1 MPPSPNTSGGS
12 REYNDTRVF
21 EYHTGPVT
29 EQIFSTPDIGSEYDI
44 DGEIGR
50 GGMATVYSARDLR
63 HNRRVAIKIM
73 KPEIAA
79 SMGTARFLSE
89 ITTAAGLSHPNIV
102 PLHDSGEHNGVVY
115 YVMPHVEGESLRERM
130 NREGKIP
137 LGDAVKIVARAAAAL
152 DFAHRRG
159 IVHRDI
165 KPENIMLCEGEPLI
179 LDFGIAKAITA
190 AAGTSITQTGVSLGT
205 PAYLSPEQASGETQI
220 DGRSDQYS
228 LACTFYEMVAGS
240 APFKANTPQRVIAM
254 RFTDKPP
261 DLGSVS
267 PSINADVAKA
277 VAKAMSLDP
286 VDRFATASDF
296 SKALTDASAQQ
307 PASLFNDG
315 KQSIAVLPFSNMSAD
330 PENEFFADG
339 IAEEIINALT
349 KIQALDVISRGS
361 AFAFKQRNEDVSEI
375 GKKLGVRTILE
386 GSVRKAGNRLRITGQ
401 LIDVATRNY
410 LWSERYDREMADVFA
425 IQDEIATNIVNA
437 LKVVLTPHEEA
448 AIKKVPTQSVR
459 AYEYYLRGRQLFHQ
473 RRGETL
479 DAAEDMYRRAI
490 ALDPNYALAYAG
502 LADCSVFRAQDQG
515 GGDEAVAQA
524 DASSKRALELD
535 PNSAEAH
542 SSRGL
547 TLSHQHRYVE
557 ADEEF
562 NEAMRLDPTLYEAP
576 YFYGRT
582 LQSQGKLHEAAKMYE
597 RAVAIRPDEYQ
608 TLSYLAMAY
617 QSLGDRENLLEVSA
631 RMVKAA
637 ERAIML
643 NPGDSRAL
651 YLGAIN
657 LERLGESARAE
668 EWANRALRLDPSHP
682 VMLYNLACFHS
693 VAGRVDVAI
702 DHVERALDL
711 GFLHR
716 EWYMTDSDLAN
727 IRDLP
732 RFKQLIEEKFGSSK
746 NAG

>member
-1 MPPSPNTSGGS
+1 MTESNGSVPN
-12 REYNDTRVF
+12 
-21 EYHTGPVT
+21 
-29 EQIFSTPDIGSEYDI
+29 IGTAYDI
-44 DGEIGR
+44 EREIGR
-50 GGMATVYSARDLR
+50 GGMATVYSARDTR
-63 HNRRVAIKIM
+63 HNRRVAVKVM
-73 KPEIAA
+73 SPEIAA

-102 PLHDSGEHNGVVY
+102 PLHDSGEHGGVVY
-115 YVMPHVEGESLRERM
+115 YVMPHIEGETLRERLT
-130 NREGKIP
+130 REGSIP
-137 LGDAVKIVARAAAAL
+137 LAEAVHIIGRAAAAL

-165 KPENIMLCEGEPLI
+165 KPENIMLFEGEPMI

-205 PAYLSPEQASGETQI
+205 PAYLSPEQASGETNI

-228 LACTFYEMVAGS
+228 LACTFYEMVAGA
-240 APFKANTPQRVIAM
+240 APFTANTPQRVIAM
-254 RFTDKPP
+254 RFTEKPP
-261 DLGSVS
+261 ELASATPSVGG
-267 PSINADVAKA
+267 DVSKA
-277 VAKAMSLDP
+277 VARAMSLDP
-286 VDRFATASDF
+286 IDRYLTNSDF
-296 SKALTDASAQQ
+296 AKALLDASEAHSI
-307 PASLFNDG
+307 ASEHNG
-315 KQSIAVLPFSNMSAD
+315 RQSIAVLPFSNMSAD

-349 KIQALDVISRGS
+349 KIQTLDVVSRGS
-361 AFAFKQRNEDVSEI
+361 AFGFKQRTEDVGEI
-375 GKKLGVRTILE
+375 GRKLNVRTVLE
-386 GSVRKAGNRLRITGQ
+386 GSVRKAGKRLRISAQ

-410 LWSERYDREMADVFA
+410 LWSERYDREMEDVFE
-425 IQDEIATNIVNA
+425 IQDEISTNIVNA
-437 LKVVLTPHEEA
+437 LKLVLTPNEEA

-490 ALDPNYALAYAG
+490 ALDPHYALAYAG

-515 GGDEAVAQA
+515 GGEEAVAQA
-524 DASSKRALELD
+524 DAASKRALELD

-547 TLSHQHRYVE
+547 TLSHQHKYAESQVE
-557 ADEEF
+557 FE
-562 NEAMRLDPTLYEAP
+562 EAMRLDPTFYEAP

-597 RAVAIRPDEYQ
+597 RAVSIRPDEYQ

-617 QSLGDRENLLEVSA
+617 QSLGDKTNLIETSQ

-637 ERAIML
+637 ERAVML

-657 LERLGESARAE
+657 LERIGEHE
-668 EWANRALRLDPSHP
+668 RALDWADRALHLDPTHP

-693 VAGRVDVAI
+693 VAGRVNEAL
-702 DHVERALDL
+702 ELMKKALDL

-716 EWYMTDSDLAN
+716 EWYLTDSDLEN
-727 IRDLP
+727 VRRDP
-732 RFKQLIEEKFGSSK
+732 RFEQLMAAKFRES
-746 NAG
+746 

>member
-1 MPPSPNTSGGS
+1 MTETNGSVPNIGTS
-12 REYNDTRVF
+12 
-21 EYHTGPVT
+21 
-29 EQIFSTPDIGSEYDI
+29 YDI
-44 DGEIGR
+44 EREIGR

-63 HNRRVAIKIM
+63 HNRRVAVKVM
-73 KPEIAA
+73 SPEIAA
-79 SMGTARFLSE
+79 AMGTARFLSE

-102 PLHDSGEHNGVVY
+102 PLHDSGDHEGVVY
-115 YVMPHVEGESLRERM
+115 YVMPHIEGETLRERM

-137 LGDAVKIVARAAAAL
+137 VGEAVRITSRISAAL

-165 KPENIMLCEGEPLI
+165 KPENIMMCEGEPLI

-190 AAGTSITQTGVSLGT
+190 AAGTSITQTGVALGT
-205 PAYLSPEQASGETQI
+205 PAYLSPEQASGETRI

-240 APFKANTPQRVIAM
+240 APFKATTPQRVIAM
-254 RFTDKPP
+254 RFTDKAP
-261 DLGSVS
+261 DLASVV
-267 PSINADVAKA
+267 PSAGPDLSKA
-277 VAKAMSLDP
+277 LSKAMSLDP

-296 SKALTDASAQQ
+296 AKALTDASAPQIIVAQ
-307 PASLFNDG
+307 EDG
-315 KQSIAVLPFSNMSAD
+315 RQSIAVLPFSNMSAD

-349 KIQALDVISRGS
+349 KIRALDVVSRGS
-361 AFAFKQRNEDVSEI
+361 AFGFKQRTEDVSEI
-375 GKKLGVRTILE
+375 GRKLNVRTVLE
-386 GSVRKAGNRLRITGQ
+386 GSVRKAGKRLRITAQ

-410 LWSERYDREMADVFA
+410 LWSERYDREMEDVFA
-425 IQDEIATNIVNA
+425 IQDEISTNIVNA
-437 LKVVLTPHEEA
+437 LKLVLTPNEEA
-448 AIKKVPTQSVR
+448 AIKKIPTQSVR

-515 GGDEAVAQA
+515 GGEEAVAQA
-524 DASSKRALELD
+524 DAASKRALELD

-547 TLSHQHRYVE
+547 TLSHKHLYSE
-557 ADEEF
+557 SEKEF
-562 NEAMRLDPTLYEAP
+562 EEAMRLDPTLYEAP

-582 LQSQGKLHEAAKMYE
+582 LQSQGKLLEAARMYQ

-617 QSLGDRENLLEVSA
+617 QSLGDSENLLETSA

-657 LERLGESARAE
+657 LERLGEHARAE
-668 EWANRALRLDPSHP
+668 EWANRALHLDPTHP

-693 VAGRVDVAI
+693 VAGHVDA
-702 DHVERALDL
+702 ALDL
-711 GFLHR
+711 MERAIEIGFLHR
-716 EWYMTDSDLAN
+716 EWYLTDSDLAN
-727 IRDLP
+727 IRKSP
-732 RFKQLIEEKFGSSK
+732 RFHQIMAEKFPES
-746 NAG
+746 

>member
-1 MPPSPNTSGGS
+1 MTTSNG
-12 REYNDTRVF
+12 
-21 EYHTGPVT
+21 
-29 EQIFSTPDIGSEYDI
+29 STPDIGTAYDI
-44 DGEIGR
+44 EGEIGR
-50 GGMATVYSARDLR
+50 GGMATVYRARDLR
-63 HNRRVAIKIM
+63 HNRPVAVKVM
-73 KPEIAA
+73 NPEIAA
-79 SMGTARFLSE
+79 SMGTSRFLSE

-102 PLHDSGEHNGVVY
+102 PLHDSGEHNGIVY
-115 YVMPHVEGESLRERM
+115 YVMPHIEGETLRERM
-130 NREGKIP
+130 NREGKIS
-137 LGDAVKIVARAAAAL
+137 LGEAVRIVSRIAAAL

-159 IVHRDI
+159 VVHRDI
-165 KPENIMLCEGEPLI
+165 KPENIMMFEGEPLI

-190 AAGTSITQTGVSLGT
+190 AGGSALTQTGVALGT
-205 PAYLSPEQASGETQI
+205 PAYLSPEQASGETHI

-240 APFKANTPQRVIAM
+240 APFTAPTPQRVIAM
-254 RFTDKPP
+254 RFTEKPP
-261 DLGSVS
+261 DLLSKEPAVGSELS
-267 PSINADVAKA
+267 KA

-286 VDRFATASDF
+286 VDRYPTVSDLA
-296 SKALTDASAQQ
+296 KALTDSVPAQ
-307 PASLFNDG
+307 AEDVEEEG
-315 KQSIAVLPFSNMSAD
+315 RQSIAVLPFSNMSAD

-349 KIQALDVISRGS
+349 KIQALDVVSRGS
-361 AFAFKQRNEDVSEI
+361 AFAFKQRSEDVSEI
-375 GKKLGVRTILE
+375 GKKLNVRTVLE
-386 GSVRKAGNRLRITGQ
+386 GSVRKAGNRLRITAQ
-401 LIDVATRNY
+401 LIDVGTRNY
-410 LWSERYDREMADVFA
+410 LWSERYDREMADVFE
-425 IQDEIATNIVNA
+425 IQDEISTNIVNA
-437 LKVVLTPHEEA
+437 LKLVLTPHEEA

-473 RRGETL
+473 RRGVTL

-515 GGDEAVAQA
+515 GGEEAVAQA
-524 DASSKRALELD
+524 DAASKRALELD

-547 TLSHQHRYVE
+547 TLGHQHKYEE
-557 ADEEF
+557 AEAEF
-562 NEAMRLDPTLYEAP
+562 MEAMRLDPTFYEAP
-576 YFYGRT
+576 YFFGRL
-582 LQSQGKLHEAAKMYE
+582 LQSQGRLEDAATMYE
-597 RAVAIRPDEYQ
+597 LAVSIRPDEYQ

-617 QSLGDRENLLEVSA
+617 QSLGDQEKTTEASR

-637 ERAIML
+637 ERAISI
-643 NPGDSRAL
+643 NPGDARAL

-657 LERLGESARAE
+657 LERIGESERAQ
-668 EWANRALRLDPSHP
+668 EWAARALRLDPSHP

-693 VAGRVDVAI
+693 VAGRVDIAL

-711 GFLHR
+711 GFLHK

-732 RFKQLIEEKFGSSK
+732 RFRQMIEAKFGE
-746 NAG
+746 A

>member
-1 MPPSPNTSGGS
+1 MNQNGSALPN
-12 REYNDTRVF
+12 
-21 EYHTGPVT
+21 
-29 EQIFSTPDIGSEYDI
+29 IGSAYDI
-44 DGEIGR
+44 EGEIGR

-63 HNRRVAIKIM
+63 HHRRVAVKVM

-102 PLHDSGEHNGVVY
+102 PLHDSGEHDGVVY
-115 YVMPHVEGESLRERM
+115 YVMPHIEGETVRERLA
-130 NREGKIP
+130 REGKIP
-137 LGDAVKIVARAAAAL
+137 IAEAVKIITRAAAAL

-159 IVHRDI
+159 VVHRDI

-179 LDFGIAKAITA
+179 LDFGIAKALTA
-190 AAGTSITQTGVSLGT
+190 ASGTSITQTGVALGT
-205 PAYLSPEQASGETQI
+205 PAYLSPEQASGETAI

-228 LACTFYEMVAGS
+228 LACTFYEMVAGA
-240 APFKANTPQRVIAM
+240 APFQANTPQRVIAM
-254 RFTDKPP
+254 RFTETP
-261 DLGSVS
+261 DLASVS
-267 PSINADVAKA
+267 TTSADMSRA

-296 SKALTDASAQQ
+296 AKALVDADTQQ
-307 PASLFNDG
+307 PAAAQADTR
-315 KQSIAVLPFSNMSAD
+315 QSIAVLPFSNLSAD

-349 KIQALDVISRGS
+349 KIQALAVISRGS
-361 AFAFKQRNEDVSEI
+361 AFAFKQRSEDVSEI
-375 GKKLGVRTILE
+375 GKKLGVRAILE
-386 GSVRKAGNRLRITGQ
+386 GSVRRAGKRLRVTAQ
-401 LIDVATRNY
+401 LVDVATRNY
-410 LWSERYDREMADVFA
+410 LWSERYDRELEDVFA
-425 IQDEIATNIVNA
+425 IQDDISTSIVNA
-437 LKVVLTPHEEA
+437 LKLVLTPNEEA

-490 ALDPNYALAYAG
+490 ALDPHYALAYAG

-515 GGDEAVAQA
+515 GGEEAVAQA

-547 TLSHQHRYVE
+547 TLSYQHRYAE
-557 ADEEF
+557 SEKEF
-562 NEAMRLDPTLYEAP
+562 EEAMRLDPTLYEAP

-582 LQSQGKLHEAAKMYE
+582 LQSQNKLHEAATMYE
-597 RAVAIRPDEYQ
+597 RAVSIRPDEYQ

-617 QSLGDRENLLEVSA
+617 QSLGDREKLLEVSA

-643 NPGDSRAL
+643 NPGDSRAF

-657 LERLGESARAE
+657 LERLGQSERAMD
-668 EWANRALRLDPSHP
+668 WANRALQLDPSHP

-693 VAGRVDVAI
+693 VAGRVDAAI
-702 DHVERALDL
+702 DHLERAVDL
-711 GFLHR
+711 GFLHK
-716 EWYMTDSDLAN
+716 EWYLTDSDLAN
-727 IRDLP
+727 VRDDP
-732 RFKQLIEEKFGSSK
+732 RFGKLISERLSDSPE
-746 NAG
+746 

>member
-1 MPPSPNTSGGS
+1 MTDSNGSVPNIG
-12 REYNDTRVF
+12 
-21 EYHTGPVT
+21 TG
-29 EQIFSTPDIGSEYDI
+29 YDLES
-44 DGEIGR
+44 EIGR

-63 HNRRVAIKIM
+63 HNRRVAVKVM
-73 KPEIAA
+73 SPEIAA
-79 SMGTARFLSE
+79 AMGTARFLSE
-89 ITTAAGLSHPNIV
+89 ISTAAGLSHPNIV
-102 PLHDSGEHNGVVY
+102 PLHDSGEHDGVVY
-115 YVMPHVEGESLRERM
+115 YVMPHIEGETLRERM

-137 LGDAVKIVARAAAAL
+137 VAEAVRIISRAAAAL
-152 DFAHRRG
+152 DFAHRKG

-190 AAGTSITQTGVSLGT
+190 AGGTSLTQTGVALGT
-205 PAYLSPEQASGETQI
+205 PAYLSPEQASGETNI

-240 APFKANTPQRVIAM
+240 APFKATTPQRVIAM

-261 DLGSVS
+261 DLASAV
-267 PSINADVAKA
+267 PSASANLSQALS
-277 VAKAMSLDP
+277 KAMSLDP

-296 SKALTDASAQQ
+296 AKALTDAVAPQ
-307 PASLFNDG
+307 PAPAQDDG
-315 KQSIAVLPFSNMSAD
+315 RQSIAVLPFSNMSAD

-349 KIQALDVISRGS
+349 KIRALDVVSRGS
-361 AFAFKQRNEDVSEI
+361 AFGFKQRTEDVSEI
-375 GKKLGVRTILE
+375 GRKLNVRTVLE
-386 GSVRKAGNRLRITGQ
+386 GSVRKAGKRLRITAQ

-410 LWSERYDREMADVFA
+410 LWSERYDREMEDVFA
-425 IQDEIATNIVNA
+425 IQDEISTNIVNA
-437 LKVVLTPHEEA
+437 LKVVLTPNEEA
-448 AIKKVPTQSVR
+448 AIKKIPTQSVR

-479 DAAEDMYRRAI
+479 DAAEEMYRRAI
-490 ALDPNYALAYAG
+490 ALDPHYALAYAG

-515 GGDEAVAQA
+515 GGEEAVEAA
-524 DASSKRALELD
+524 DAASKRALELD
-535 PNSAEAH
+535 PQSAEAH

-547 TLSHQHRYVE
+547 TLSHKHQYQE
-557 ADEEF
+557 AEKEF
-562 NEAMRLDPTLYEAP
+562 EEAMRLDPTLYEAP

-582 LQSQGKLHEAAKMYE
+582 LQSQGKLLQAAQMYQ

-617 QSLGDRENLLEVSA
+617 QSLGDQDNLIEVSG

-657 LERLGESARAE
+657 LERLGEHTRAE
-668 EWANRALRLDPSHP
+668 EWANRALHLDPTHP

-693 VAGRVDVAI
+693 VAGHI
-702 DHVERALDL
+702 DAALDLMERAIEL

-727 IRDLP
+727 IRGNP
-732 RFKQLIEEKFGSSK
+732 RFKQIMAEKFGDS
-746 NAG
+746 

>member
-1 MPPSPNTSGGS
+1 MTESNGSVPN
-12 REYNDTRVF
+12 
-21 EYHTGPVT
+21 
-29 EQIFSTPDIGSEYDI
+29 IGTAYDI
-44 DGEIGR
+44 EREIGR
-50 GGMATVYSARDLR
+50 GGMATVYSARDTR
-63 HNRRVAIKIM
+63 HNRRVAVKVM
-73 KPEIAA
+73 SPEIAA

-102 PLHDSGEHNGVVY
+102 PLHDSGEHGGVVY
-115 YVMPHVEGESLRERM
+115 YVMPHIEGETLRERLT
-130 NREGKIP
+130 REGSIP
-137 LGDAVKIVARAAAAL
+137 LAEAVHIIGRAAAAL

-165 KPENIMLCEGEPLI
+165 KPENIMLFEGEPMI

-205 PAYLSPEQASGETQI
+205 PAYLSPEQASGETNI

-228 LACTFYEMVAGS
+228 LACTFYEMVAGA
-240 APFKANTPQRVIAM
+240 APFTANTPQRVIAM
-254 RFTDKPP
+254 RFTEKPP
-261 DLGSVS
+261 ELASATPSVGG
-267 PSINADVAKA
+267 DVSKA
-277 VAKAMSLDP
+277 VARAMSLDP
-286 VDRFATASDF
+286 IDRYLTNSDF
-296 SKALTDASAQQ
+296 AKALLDASEAHSI
-307 PASLFNDG
+307 ASEHNG
-315 KQSIAVLPFSNMSAD
+315 RQSIAVLPFSNMSAD

-349 KIQALDVISRGS
+349 KIQTLDVVSRGS
-361 AFAFKQRNEDVSEI
+361 AFGFKQRTEDVGEI
-375 GKKLGVRTILE
+375 GRKLNVRTVLE
-386 GSVRKAGNRLRITGQ
+386 GSVRKAGKRLRISAQ

-410 LWSERYDREMADVFA
+410 LWSERYDREMEDVFE
-425 IQDEIATNIVNA
+425 IQDEISTNIVNA
-437 LKVVLTPHEEA
+437 LKLVLTPNEEA

-490 ALDPNYALAYAG
+490 ALDPQYALAYAG

-515 GGDEAVAQA
+515 GGEEAVAQA
-524 DASSKRALELD
+524 DAASKRALELD

-547 TLSHQHRYVE
+547 TLSHQHKYAESQVE
-557 ADEEF
+557 FE
-562 NEAMRLDPTLYEAP
+562 EAMRLDPTFYEAP

-597 RAVAIRPDEYQ
+597 RAVSIRPDEYQ

-617 QSLGDRENLLEVSA
+617 QSLGDKTNLIETSQ

-637 ERAIML
+637 ERAVML

-657 LERLGESARAE
+657 LERIGEHE
-668 EWANRALRLDPSHP
+668 RALDWADRALHLDPTHP

-693 VAGRVDVAI
+693 VAGRVNEAL
-702 DHVERALDL
+702 ELMKKALDL

-716 EWYMTDSDLAN
+716 EWYLTDSDLEN
-727 IRDLP
+727 VRRDP
-732 RFKQLIEEKFGSSK
+732 RFEQLMAAKFRES
-746 NAG
+746 

>member
-1 MPPSPNTSGGS
+1 MTDQNGS
-12 REYNDTRVF
+12 K
-21 EYHTGPVT
+21 
-29 EQIFSTPDIGSEYDI
+29 PDIGQAYDI
-44 DGEIGR
+44 EKEIGR
-50 GGMATVYSARDLR
+50 GGMATVYRARDLR
-63 HNRRVAIKIM
+63 HNRPVAVKVM
-73 KPEIAA
+73 NPEIAA
-79 SMGTARFLSE
+79 AMGTARFLSE

-102 PLHDSGEHNGVVY
+102 PLHDSGEHNGIVY
-115 YVMPHVEGESLRERM
+115 YVMPHIEGETLRERM
-130 NREGKIP
+130 AREGRIP
-137 LGDAVKIVARAAAAL
+137 VAEAAKIVSRTAAAL

-159 IVHRDI
+159 VVHRDI

-190 AAGTSITQTGVSLGT
+190 AGGTSLTQTGVALGT

-240 APFKANTPQRVIAM
+240 APFTATTPQRVIAM
-254 RFTDKPP
+254 RFTERPP
-261 DLGSVS
+261 DILSKEPSVGAELS
-267 PSINADVAKA
+267 KA
-277 VAKAMSLDP
+277 LSKAMSLDP
-286 VDRFATASDF
+286 VDRFATVSDF
-296 SKALTDASAQQ
+296 AKALTDAVPSQVEVAE
-307 PASLFNDG
+307 ADEG
-315 KQSIAVLPFSNMSAD
+315 QSIAVLPFSNMSAD

-349 KIQALDVISRGS
+349 KIQALNVVSRGS
-361 AFAFKQRNEDVSEI
+361 AFAFKQRSEDVSEI
-375 GKKLGVRTILE
+375 GKKLNVRTVLE
-386 GSVRKAGNRLRITGQ
+386 GSVRKAGNRLRITAQ
-401 LIDVATRNY
+401 LIDVGTRNY
-410 LWSERYDREMADVFA
+410 LWSERYDREMADVFE

-437 LKVVLTPHEEA
+437 LKLVLTPHEEA
-448 AIKKVPTQSVR
+448 AIKKIPTQSVR

-473 RRGETL
+473 RRGVTL

-515 GGDEAVAQA
+515 GGEEAVAQA
-524 DASSKRALELD
+524 DAASRRALELD

-547 TLSHQHRYVE
+547 TLGHQHVYEE
-557 ADEEF
+557 AQKEF
-562 NEAMRLDPTLYEAP
+562 EEAMRLDPTFYEAP
-576 YFYGRT
+576 YFFGRI
-582 LQSQGKLHEAAKMYE
+582 LQSQGKLEDAATMYE
-597 RAVAIRPDEYQ
+597 RAVSIRPDEYQ

-617 QSLGDRENLLEVSA
+617 QSLGDQDKTTETSR

-637 ERAIML
+637 ERAISI
-643 NPGDSRAL
+643 NPGDARAL

-657 LERLGESARAE
+657 LERLGESERAQ
-668 EWANRALRLDPSHP
+668 EWAARALRLDPHHP

-711 GFLHR
+711 GFLHK
-716 EWYMTDSDLAN
+716 EWYLTDSDLAN
-727 IRDLP
+727 VRDLP
-732 RFKQLIEEKFGSSK
+732 RFRQLITAKFPESGS
-746 NAG
+746 

>member
-1 MPPSPNTSGGS
+1 MTESNGSVPN
-12 REYNDTRVF
+12 
-21 EYHTGPVT
+21 
-29 EQIFSTPDIGSEYDI
+29 IGTAYDI
-44 DGEIGR
+44 ESEIGR
-50 GGMATVYSARDLR
+50 GGMATVYRAHDNR
-63 HNRRVAIKIM
+63 HNRRVAVKVM
-73 KPEIAA
+73 SPEIAA

-115 YVMPHVEGESLRERM
+115 YVMPHIEGETLRERM
-130 NREGKIP
+130 NRDGKIP
-137 LGDAVKIVARAAAAL
+137 VAEAARLMSRIAAAL

-165 KPENIMLCEGEPLI
+165 KPENIMLFEGEPLI

-190 AAGTSITQTGVSLGT
+190 AAGSSITQTGISLGT
-205 PAYLSPEQASGETQI
+205 PAYLSPEQASGDTNI

-240 APFKANTPQRVIAM
+240 APFTATTPQRVIAM
-254 RFTDKPP
+254 RFTSTPA
-261 DLGSVS
+261 DLTTVI
-267 PSINADVAKA
+267 PSISSDVSKA
-277 VAKAMSLDP
+277 VSKAMSLDP
-286 VDRFATASDF
+286 IDRFATAADF
-296 SKALTDASAQQ
+296 AKALTDASTPQSTA
-307 PASLFNDG
+307 AHDDSR
-315 KQSIAVLPFSNMSAD
+315 QSIAVLPFSNMSAD

-349 KIQALDVISRGS
+349 KIRTLDVVSRGS
-361 AFAFKQRNEDVSEI
+361 AFGFKQRTEDATEI
-375 GKKLGVRTILE
+375 GRKLNVNTVLE
-386 GSVRKAGNRLRITGQ
+386 GSVRKAGKRLRITAQ

-410 LWSERYDREMADVFA
+410 LWSERYDREMEDVFE
-425 IQDEIATNIVNA
+425 IQDEISTNIVNA
-437 LKVVLTPHEEA
+437 LKLVLTPNEEA
-448 AIKKVPTQSVR
+448 AIKKIPTQSVR

-490 ALDPNYALAYAG
+490 ALDPHYALAYAG

-515 GGDEAVAQA
+515 GGEEAIAQA
-524 DASSKRALELD
+524 DAASKRALELD

-547 TLSHQHRYVE
+547 TLSHQHQYPESER
-557 ADEEF
+557 EF
-562 NEAMRLDPTLYEAP
+562 EEAMRLDPTLYEAP

-582 LQSQGKLHEAAKMYE
+582 LQSQGKLLEAARMYQ

-617 QSLGDRENLLEVSA
+617 QSLGDEENLIETSR

-657 LERLGESARAE
+657 LERLGEHTRAE
-668 EWANRALRLDPSHP
+668 EWANRALHLDPTHP

-693 VAGRVDVAI
+693 VAGHI
-702 DHVERALDL
+702 DAALDLMERAIEL

-716 EWYMTDSDLAN
+716 EWYLTDSDLAN
-727 IRDLP
+727 IRENP
-732 RFKQLIEEKFGSSK
+732 RFNQIMSEKFPE
-746 NAG
+746 A

>member
-1 MPPSPNTSGGS
+1 
-12 REYNDTRVF
+12 
-21 EYHTGPVT
+21 
-29 EQIFSTPDIGSEYDI
+29 
-44 DGEIGR
+44 
-50 GGMATVYSARDLR
+50 MATVYSARDLR
-63 HNRRVAIKIM
+63 HNRRVAVKVM
-73 KPEIAA
+73 NPDIAA

-102 PLHDSGEHNGVVY
+102 PLHDSGEHGGVVY
-115 YVMPHVEGESLRERM
+115 YVMPHIEGETLRERM
-130 NREGKIP
+130 TRERKLP
-137 LGDAVKIVARAAAAL
+137 LGEAVRIITRAAAAL

-165 KPENIMLCEGEPLI
+165 KPENIMMFEGEPLI

-190 AAGTSITQTGVSLGT
+190 AGGDALTQTGISLGT
-205 PAYLSPEQASGETQI
+205 PAYLSPEQASGESNI

-240 APFKANTPQRVIAM
+240 APFTANTPQRVIAM
-254 RFTDKPP
+254 RFTEKPP
-261 DLGSVS
+261 DLLSREPAVGGELS
-267 PSINADVAKA
+267 NALS
-277 VAKAMSLDP
+277 KAMSLDP
-286 VDRFATASDF
+286 VDRYSTVTDFA
-296 SKALTDASAQQ
+296 KALADAVPAQVSVDEEE
-307 PASLFNDG
+307 AR
-315 KQSIAVLPFSNMSAD
+315 QSIAVLPFSNMSAD

-349 KIQALDVISRGS
+349 KIQTLDVVSRGS
-361 AFAFKQRNEDVSEI
+361 AFAFKQRSEDVSEI
-375 GKKLGVRTILE
+375 GKKLNVRTVLE
-386 GSVRKAGNRLRITGQ
+386 GSVRKAGNRLRITAQ
-401 LIDVATRNY
+401 LIDVGTRNY
-410 LWSERYDREMADVFA
+410 LWSERYDREMADVFE

-437 LKVVLTPHEEA
+437 LKLVLTPHEEA

-473 RRGETL
+473 RRGVTL

-515 GGDEAVAQA
+515 GGEEAVAQA
-524 DASSKRALELD
+524 DAASKRALELD

-547 TLSHQHRYVE
+547 TLGHQHRYEE
-557 ADEEF
+557 AQKEF
-562 NEAMRLDPTLYEAP
+562 EEAMRLDPTFYEAP
-576 YFYGRT
+576 YFFGRI
-582 LQSQGKLHEAAKMYE
+582 LQSQGKLDEAATMYE
-597 RAVAIRPDEYQ
+597 RAVSIRPDEYQ

-617 QSLGDRENLLEVSA
+617 QSVGDQEKTKEASQ

-637 ERAIML
+637 ERAISI
-643 NPGDSRAL
+643 NPGDARAL

-657 LERLGESARAE
+657 LERIGESERAQ
-668 EWANRALRLDPSHP
+668 EWAARALRLDPHHP

-693 VAGRVDVAI
+693 VAGRVDIAI

-711 GFLHR
+711 GFLHK
-716 EWYMTDSDLAN
+716 EWYLTDSDLAN

-732 RFKQLIEEKFGSSK
+732 RFREAIARKFATEE
-746 NAG
+746 

>member
-1 MPPSPNTSGGS
+1 MTESNGSVPN
-12 REYNDTRVF
+12 
-21 EYHTGPVT
+21 
-29 EQIFSTPDIGSEYDI
+29 IGTAYDI
-44 DGEIGR
+44 EGEIGR
-50 GGMATVYSARDLR
+50 GGMATVYSARDNR
-63 HNRRVAIKIM
+63 HNRRVAVKVM
-73 KPEIAA
+73 NPEIAA

-102 PLHDSGEHNGVVY
+102 PLHDSGEHGGVVY
-115 YVMPHVEGESLRERM
+115 YVMPHIEGETLRERM
-130 NREGKIP
+130 NRDGKIP
-137 LGDAVKIVARAAAAL
+137 VAEAARLMARIAAAL

-190 AAGTSITQTGVSLGT
+190 AAGTSITQTGVALGT
-205 PAYLSPEQASGETQI
+205 PAYLSPEQASGETHI

-240 APFKANTPQRVIAM
+240 APFTATTPQRVIAM
-254 RFTDKPP
+254 RFTVTPP
-261 DLGSVS
+261 DLASVATLVS
-267 PSINADVAKA
+267 GDVSKA
-277 VAKAMSLDP
+277 VTKAMSLDP
-286 VDRFATASDF
+286 VDRFALVSDF
-296 SKALTDASAQQ
+296 AKALTDASAPQ
-307 PASLFNDG
+307 PVATQDNDR
-315 KQSIAVLPFSNMSAD
+315 QSIAVLPFSNMSAD
-330 PENEFFADG
+330 QENEFFADG

-349 KIQALDVISRGS
+349 KIRTLDVVSRGS
-361 AFAFKQRNEDVSEI
+361 AFGFKQRTEDVSEI
-375 GKKLGVRTILE
+375 GRKLNVRTVLE
-386 GSVRKAGNRLRITGQ
+386 GSVRKAGKRLRITAQ

-410 LWSERYDREMADVFA
+410 LWSERYDREMEDVFA

-437 LKVVLTPHEEA
+437 LKLVLTPNEEA
-448 AIKKVPTQSVR
+448 AIKKIPTQSVR

-490 ALDPNYALAYAG
+490 ALDPHYALAYAG

-515 GGDEAVAQA
+515 GGEEAVAQA

-535 PNSAEAH
+535 PQSAEAH

-547 TLSHQHRYVE
+547 TLSHQHRYPE
-557 ADEEF
+557 AEQEFEES
-562 NEAMRLDPTLYEAP
+562 MRLDPTLYEAP

-582 LQSQGKLHEAAKMYE
+582 LQSQGKLREAAKMYE

-608 TLSYLAMAY
+608 TLSYLAMAF

-668 EWANRALRLDPSHP
+668 EWANRALHLDPTHP

-693 VAGRVDVAI
+693 VAGHIDAAI
-702 DHVERALDL
+702 DLVERAIEL

-727 IRDLP
+727 IRENP
-732 RFKQLIEEKFGSSK
+732 RFKQIMAEKFSE
-746 NAG
+746 A

>member
-1 MPPSPNTSGGS
+1 ML
-12 REYNDTRVF
+12 
-21 EYHTGPVT
+21 TGAD
-29 EQIFSTPDIGSEYDI
+29 TPDIGPAYDI
-44 DGEIGR
+44 EAEIGH

-63 HNRRVAIKIM
+63 HNRRVAVKVM

-102 PLHDSGEHNGVVY
+102 PLHDSGEHRGVVY
-115 YVMPHVEGESLRERM
+115 YVMPHVEGESLRERL
-130 NREGKIP
+130 NRETKIP
-137 LGDAVKIVARAAAAL
+137 VADAVKIISRAAAAL

-159 IVHRDI
+159 VVHRDI
-165 KPENIMLCEGEPLI
+165 KPENIMLCDGEPLI

-190 AAGTSITQTGVSLGT
+190 AAGTSITQTGVALGT

-228 LACTFYEMVAGS
+228 LACTFYEMVAGA
-240 APFKANTPQRVIAM
+240 APFNASTPQRVIAM

-261 DLGSVS
+261 SLDSAASSAS
-267 PSINADVAKA
+267 PELSKA
-277 VAKAMSLDP
+277 VSKAMSLDP
-286 VDRFATASDF
+286 VDRFATATDF
-296 SKALTDASAQQ
+296 AKALTDASAAHSVSAEQ
-307 PASLFNDG
+307 NG
-315 KQSIAVLPFSNMSAD
+315 KQSIAVLPFSNLSAD

-349 KIQALDVISRGS
+349 KIQALAVVSRGS
-361 AFAFKQRNEDVSEI
+361 AFAFKQRNEDTSEI

-386 GSVRKAGNRLRITGQ
+386 GSVRKAGNRLRVTGQ

-437 LKVVLTPHEEA
+437 LKLVLTPNEEA

-490 ALDPNYALAYAG
+490 ALDPHYALAYAG

-515 GGDEAVAQA
+515 GGEEAVAQA

-547 TLSHQHRYVE
+547 TLSHQHRYAE
-557 ADEEF
+557 ADKEF
-562 NEAMRLDPTLYEAP
+562 QEAMRLDPMLYEAP

-582 LQSQGKLHEAAKMYE
+582 LQSQGKLHEAAEMYE

-617 QSLGDRENLLEVSA
+617 QSLGDRSNLLEVSG

-657 LERLGESARAE
+657 LERLGESERAM
-668 EWANRALRLDPSHP
+668 EWANRALHLDPSHP

-693 VAGRVDVAI
+693 VAGRVDIAI
-702 DHVERALDL
+702 DHVERALEL
-711 GFLHR
+711 GFLHK
-716 EWYMTDSDLAN
+716 EWYLTDSDLAN

-732 RFKQLIEEKFGSSK
+732 RFRQLISEKFGE
-746 NAG
+746 A